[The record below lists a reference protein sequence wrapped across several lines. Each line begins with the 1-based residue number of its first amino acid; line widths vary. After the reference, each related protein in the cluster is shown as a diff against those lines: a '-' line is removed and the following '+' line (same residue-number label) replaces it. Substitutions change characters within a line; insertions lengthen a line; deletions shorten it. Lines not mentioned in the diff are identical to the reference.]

1 MFRWHFRY
9 FALFIVSV
17 AVLIASPSGQ
27 AGQSDVNSL
36 RSKADS
42 GDAVAQYDLGYA
54 YEYGHLDLDK
64 DLKQAAVWFRKSADQ
79 GSAAAGNHCR
89 RTKRCADRAARKDRR
104 LVQQLHSVAEQY
116 FR

>member
-1 MFRWHFRY
+1 MFRWHFRC

-27 AGQSDVNSL
+27 AGQSDLNSL

-54 YEYGHLDLDK
+54 YEYGHLELDK
-64 DLKQAAVWFRKSADQ
+64 DLKQAAVCFPKSADQ
-79 GSAAAGNHCR
+79 GSAAAQTHLGQFYHTALRPLSHPYPHPPYCVR
-89 RTKRCADRAARKDRR
+89 
-104 LVQQLHSVAEQY
+104 
-116 FR
+116 